1 MNLQVLPR
9 VLHLAN
15 VYPHAGSPGEGVFIK
30 QQVAA
35 LTELGIECEVIVGKP
50 WLPDALARRWKPYH
64 AVAGLPRSIFEDG
77 RTIHFVRHV
86 QLPQYRLLTL
96 TALSYVRAVLNCV
109 SEQMGGAKF
118 DLVHAH
124 SVYPTGF
131 GAEQIA
137 RALGVPFVVTLHIQ
151 DDEPLVTGAGGKL
164 YRTMLERAGAIVAV
178 GSPLVRF
185 VGEKFPGVVAEKIR
199 IIPNGVEVNPRVEG
213 VVTGQEGGT
222 HIVGVGN
229 LWRTKGYDFLLRAL
243 VQVKLQGVVDWSC
256 TIVGEGPERTALETL
271 ARELGIAD
279 RVRFTGALPHADAL
293 RVIASADIFALPSW
307 QESFGVVYLEA
318 MAFGKPV
325 IGCKG
330 QGAQDIVVD
339 GETGLLVEP
348 KDVASLAQALL
359 KLIENREWARTL
371 GENGQARARN
381 FSWTA
386 NATRY
391 KALYTELLHG

>member
-1 MNLQVLPR
+1 MTLQVLPR
-9 VLHLAN
+9 VLHLSN
-15 VYPHAGSPGEGVFIK
+15 VFPHAGSPGEGVFIK

-50 WLPDALARRWKPYH
+50 WLPDALARRWKAYH
-64 AVAGLPRSIFEDG
+64 AVAGLPRSIFKDG
-77 RTIHFVRHV
+77 RTIHFVRHIQV
-86 QLPQYRLLTL
+86 PQYRLPRLTVSSL
-96 TALSYVRAVLNCV
+96 VRAVLNCV

-124 SVYPTGF
+124 SAYPTGF

-185 VGEKFPGVVAEKIR
+185 VGEKFPGVAEEKIG
-199 IIPNGVEVNPRVEG
+199 IIANGVEVNPRVEG
-213 VVTGQEGGT
+213 GVTGQEGGT
-222 HIVGVGN
+222 QIVGVGN

-256 TIVGEGPERTALETL
+256 TIVGEGPERMGLETL
-271 ARELGIAD
+271 AHELGIGE
-279 RVRFTGALPHADAL
+279 RVRFTGALPHAQAL
-293 RVIASADIFALPSW
+293 EVIASADIFALPSW
-307 QESFGVVYLEA
+307 RESFGVVYLEA

-348 KDVASLAQALL
+348 QDVVSLAEALL
-359 KLIENREWARTL
+359 KLMRDPAL
-371 GENGQARARN
+371 GKKMGAAGKRRVES
-381 FSWTA
+381 FTWHA

-391 KALYTELLHG
+391 QSCYLELVHG